1 MQRSTAY
8 SMFKTSLS
16 NNRRKKADESISP
29 LKIKQWSTVR
39 VNKIQFTQS
48 YAASCDSEQLAK
60 VAKSH

>member
-1 MQRSTAY
+1 
-8 SMFKTSLS
+8 MFKTSLS
-16 NNRRKKADESISP
+16 NNRTKKADESLSP